1 MRDLVE
7 DHLRQ
12 AGDVTCSWAT
22 PEEILLVINNQ
33 SDILH
38 GTSCKLRRKDVI
50 QLVERVLASE
60 ERAEIEERLFRHL
73 MEAVVFKVC
82 GERAPRPE
90 ADRDGLCATREAQ
103 LTSLADE
110 CACGH
115 CEEVGGEWWRLSKGA
130 QRTPVSLN
138 GSGGSLGAVRQHHPL
153 GWGEHF
159 KRETRLDVWLIKE
172 RCHAVRL
179 VGLKVCV
186 DVFGAIFR
194 IYEAEDP
201 VATRVK
207 GVLVLNL
214 KPILRPALQETL
226 IKGESISVPGWR
238 CYVTP
243 VEAHGLNRL
252 ASEAEEDRAFR

>member
-7 DHLRQ
+7 DHLCKIGHVARRWG
-12 AGDVTCSWAT
+12 AAEDESLGVGD
-22 PEEILLVINNQ
+22 Q
-33 SDILH
+33 SHVLH
-38 GTSCKLRRKDVI
+38 GPNIELWTEDVI
-50 QLVERVLASE
+50 QLVERVLTSE
-60 ERAEIEERLFRHL
+60 ERAEIDECLFRHL
-73 MEAVVFKVC
+73 MEAIVFKVC

-90 ADRDGLCATREAQ
+90 AHRDGLCATREAQ
-103 LTSLADE
+103 ITSLADE

-115 CEEVGGEWWRLSKGA
+115 CEEVGGEWWRLSKGV

-138 GSGGSLGAVRQHHPL
+138 GSDGALGAVRHHHPF
-153 GWGEHF
+153 GWSEHL
-159 KRETRLDVWLIKE
+159 KRESRLDVWLIEE

-179 VGLKVCV
+179 VRLKVCV

-201 VATRVK
+201 VTTCIK

-214 KPILRPALQETL
+214 KPILRSALQETL
-226 IKGESISVPGWR
+226 IKSESIPVPGWR
-238 CYVTP
+238 SYVTP
-243 VEAHGLNRL
+243 IETHGLNRL